1 MKTTLKIILAF
12 LILGSGIGFLIFFEF
27 YVTDKVD
34 TVEVVRAKETI
45 GFKEKITADNIEIA
59 NVKRGSEVENAI
71 PTTSYK
77 SLIGKY
83 ASIKIEK
90 GAQLYSDLVDTYN
103 LVPDTT
109 KGEFVAPVPKE
120 WLFAVPGSL
129 RRTYVADI
137 YAIGDEDQKMK
148 KALIAAAEEQ
158 EGKKQSKDSVITS
171 DVKPNTEPILSS
183 VRVASVK
190 DNGNKEVKESQE
202 TREATGQVSALE
214 IIATEEMLDTIS
226 EAVNDGYKLYVVY
239 KFERSDNVTTAG
251 TLEKATQS
259 ETTEIESNAKDET
272 VVEEKNDDKVNVEDE
287 VVEEAAPAKD
297 KKEEEKDEKP
307 ETK

>member
-158 EGKKQSKDSVITS
+158 EGKKQSKDAVITS

-307 ETK
+307 EAK